1 MIAPPVGD
9 SFSPSSAGA
18 HEPPCYWAPLPQ
30 VGEEALRSEPPV
42 PRRLLPL
49 VLPPEFVT
57 RSQAGPFPAPAPLA
71 RALQVPT
78 LQDQTLQLDHACMA
92 HHQYFPT

>member
-42 PRRLLPL
+42 PRRHPPS

-57 RSQAGPFPAPAPLA
+57 LPQAGPFQAPAHWA
-71 RALQVPT
+71 RASLGST
-78 LQDQTLQLDHACMA
+78 NQDQTLQLDRAYKA
-92 HHQYFPT
+92 HHQY